1 MPISYPIYRLRQ
13 LLPTVR
19 RICRQQRSV
28 MLLNRMGRWLMGE
41 RGFTRQP
48 IVAVDEWERWSHRH
62 RETAEDL
69 LYITT
74 TRFFICILGQGA
86 DAQALTRA
94 SLVGMTGEW
103 VEVEQANALAHAVTQ
118 IDDAAKW
125 LLLIR
130 AGDTL
135 IPHAKRLIENALEQS
150 PEADVFYGDYLIAHK
165 SQREPRLRP
174 GLIGPLLMADNVLAP
189 IAIIRRTTFESL
201 HPILQNTWVGWLHEA
216 ALQLQR
222 RATTWIHIPQ
232 ALATIL
238 PPAPLTQVEQVE
250 MRHAILMHL
259 VANDLRTVDFQ
270 LRPVQN
276 MMIPNATWAPPE
288 KHSVSIIIPNRDH
301 AALIRHCLRG
311 LLLQTDYDD
320 FEVIV
325 VDTGSTDPAT
335 WAVYKQF
342 HEDARF
348 RFVIY
353 YEKPFNFSRVCN
365 VGAAQSTG
373 RYLLFLNND
382 TQIIESL
389 WLHKMVQW
397 FAWPRVGVVGARLL
411 YPDGTLQH
419 AGVTV
424 GLWGLAGHA
433 QARMTVDHMSVL
445 GSDAWTRQL
454 LAVTGAC
461 LMIPHAVLEEVGGWD
476 EDYQLNFSDVQ
487 LCLDVHARGYQVIYA
502 ADAQLIHHEAQTHQ
516 RSVPR
521 ADFLR
526 ASEKFAPW
534 LERGDPSYH
543 PALSYEVPLS
553 LNDNGH
559 TPLDLDRRVLQ
570 NLPPD
575 EWIEV

>member
-1 MPISYPIYRLRQ
+1 
-13 LLPTVR
+13 
-19 RICRQQRSV
+19 

-48 IVAVDEWERWSHRH
+48 IVAVDEWERWSQRH

-69 LYITT
+69 LFVTP
-74 TRFFICILGQGA
+74 TRFFMCILGKDA
-86 DAQALTRA
+86 AAQALTRA
-94 SLVGMTGEW
+94 SLVGMTGQW
-103 VEVEQANALAHAVTQ
+103 VEVEQTNTLANAVTQ
-118 IDDAAKW
+118 IDDPAEW

-135 IPHAKRLIENALEQS
+135 IPHAKHLLEKALEQS
-150 PEADVFYGDYLIAHK
+150 PNADVFYGDYLIAHK

-174 GLIGPLLMADNVLAP
+174 GLIGPLLMADNILTP
-189 IAIIRRTTFESL
+189 LAIIRRTTFASL
-201 HPILQNTWVGWLHEA
+201 HPILQNTWVGWLHDA

-222 RATTWIHIPQ
+222 RATTWVHIPQ
-232 ALATIL
+232 ALATIQ
-238 PPAPLTQVEQVE
+238 PPAPLTQIEQAE

-259 VANDLRTVDFQ
+259 VANDLRAVDVQ
-270 LRPVQN
+270 LRAVQN
-276 MMIPNATWAPPE
+276 MMIPNVTWSLPE

-335 WAVYKQF
+335 WAVYNQF
-342 HEDARF
+342 QEDARF
-348 RFVIY
+348 RYVIY
-353 YEKPFNFSRVCN
+353 HEKPFNFSRVCN

-389 WLHKMVQW
+389 WLHRMAQW
-397 FAWPRVGVVGARLL
+397 FAWARVGVVGARLL

-433 QARMTVDHMSVL
+433 QAGMTVDHMSVL
-445 GSDAWTRQL
+445 GSDAWTRQM

-461 LMIPHAVLEEVGGWD
+461 LMIPRAVLEEIGGWD

-487 LCLDVHARGYQVIYA
+487 LCLDVHARGYHVIYA
-502 ADAQLIHHEAQTHQ
+502 ADAQLIHHEGQTHQ

-575 EWIEV
+575 EWIDV